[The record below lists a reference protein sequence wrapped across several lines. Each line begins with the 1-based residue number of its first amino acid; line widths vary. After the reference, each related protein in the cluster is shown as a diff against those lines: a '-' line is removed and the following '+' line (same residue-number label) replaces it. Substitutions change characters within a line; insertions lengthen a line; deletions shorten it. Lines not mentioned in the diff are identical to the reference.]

1 MKEKLFLLFIILFGI
16 TIRLINLD
24 QPLVEWF
31 PTRQVMDADIIRSF
45 YRGETTFFRPV
56 VHNFIRP
63 GYLLQE
69 FPLLWWLIGKTMWIF
84 GGFSIAG
91 ARFGIVLFYPL
102 LCLALYQFQKQF
114 FSGIAMRLLPVAVIT
129 VLPLSI
135 IQSRSI
141 QPEFPI
147 ITILMWTLVFWI
159 KYLKKKEVNLFL
171 LTGLCLALAVLMKPF
186 DLYILAPMSITVLL
200 SSQKDRFKLWKQL
213 AVLSF
218 STMIIGYLWWFKF
231 VPQVRATT
239 PSIFDVVWQ
248 PDFVSSMLK
257 IHLPDLRFWRGL
269 IDNFVVVTATN
280 IGTIFILGFGMILI
294 KDIVANRKKLSTHL
308 LTVVIYGLSVISILV
323 LFSINSL
330 QEYYFTHLLIPVSLA
345 ISYFLNFLAERLFP
359 TFGIKRMFVFS
370 SGIFLIFFAGR
381 KFVDSKLN
389 ITIDRSKLM
398 INRVREVV
406 PIGETVAIASHI
418 NPVAHGFYLDRW
430 NTPFTIADEAPRSAL
445 EEKVI
450 NYEETHGNKRLNPVD
465 QLKKLASQ
473 RADYLLITDLENFEN
488 DKIFKNF
495 IFKEKEMIISDRN
508 GYLFRL

>member
-16 TIRLINLD
+16 TIRLVNLD
-24 QPLVEWF
+24 QPPMEWF
-31 PTRQVMDADIIRSF
+31 PTRQAMDADIIRSF

-69 FPLLWWLIGKTMWIF
+69 FPLLWWLIGKAMWMF

-91 ARFGIVLFYPL
+91 ARLGIVPFYPL
-102 LCLALYQFQKQF
+102 LCLALYQFQKQL

-147 ITILMWTLVFWI
+147 ITILMWILVFWI
-159 KYLKKKEVNLFL
+159 KYLKKREAKFFLATGLFL
-171 LTGLCLALAVLMKPF
+171 TLSVLIKPF
-186 DLYILAPMSITVLL
+186 DLYILAPMCITVLL
-200 SSQKDRFKLWKQL
+200 LPQKDRLKSWIRL
-213 AVLSF
+213 ATLSF
-218 STMIIGYLWWFKF
+218 LAAVIGYLWWFEF

-248 PDFVSSMLK
+248 SDFVSTMLK
-257 IHLPDLRFWRGL
+257 IHLPDARFWRGL
-269 IDNFVVVTATN
+269 IDNFVVATATN
-280 IGTIFILGFGMILI
+280 IGTIFIFGFGIIAVKNFFTKLKKI
-294 KDIVANRKKLSTHL
+294 DIYVLST
-308 LTVVIYGLSVISILV
+308 TVYGLAVISV
-323 LFSINSL
+323 LIIFSINSL
-330 QEYYFTHLLIPVSLA
+330 QEYYFSHLLLPVSFA
-345 ISYFLNFLAERLFP
+345 IAYFLNFAAERLFP
-359 TFGIKRMFVFS
+359 ISGIKRTFVFVI
-370 SGIFLIFFAGR
+370 GIFLIFLAGR

-389 ITIDRSKLM
+389 ITIDQSKLM
-398 INRVREVV
+398 INRVREIV

-430 NTPFTIADEAPRSAL
+430 NTPLTLVNDAPRSKL

-450 NYEETHGNKRLNPVD
+450 SYEETHGNRRLSPID
-465 QLKKLASQ
+465 QLNELSLH
-473 RADYLLITDLENFEN
+473 RVDYLLITDLENFEN
-488 DKIFKNF
+488 DKIFKDF
-495 IFKEKEMIISDRN
+495 IFEEKEMIISDRN